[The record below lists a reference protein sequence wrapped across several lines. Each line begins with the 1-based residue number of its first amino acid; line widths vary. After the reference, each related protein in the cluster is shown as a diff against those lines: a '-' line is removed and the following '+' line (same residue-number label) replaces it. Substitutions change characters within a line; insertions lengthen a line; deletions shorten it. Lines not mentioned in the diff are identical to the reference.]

1 MHIVL
6 PSWRWLPLMFFAM
19 VSPATVAM
27 AGELAG
33 SEWRPNQIG
42 AAAVSSEA
50 ELFVQFKGEGELS
63 GHGGCNGFFGQY
75 EISQN
80 TIRIWKRHFLRPS
93 KPRGPSKE
101 RTGAS
106 SFSTPTAK
114 SRPGLPRQIGIDLS
128 PRDWP
133 AGGGNALSDLFKRKI
148 SRYNLL

>member
-6 PSWRWLPLMFFAM
+6 PTWRWLPLMIVAM
-19 VSPATVAM
+19 ISPATVAM

-75 EISQN
+75 EITQN
-80 TIRIWKRHFLRPS
+80 TIRVGPLGATMMACQGPVMDQEKAFLAALETARTFQ
-93 KPRGPSKE
+93 RGDRSLILFDADGKE
-101 RTGAS
+101 RVRLTQ
-106 SFSTPTAK
+106 T
-114 SRPGLPRQIGIDLS
+114 
-128 PRDWP
+128 DW
-133 AGGGNALSDLFKRKI
+133 D
-148 SRYNLL
+148 